1 MKILIIGASGLIGN
15 NLLKFF
21 KKKKLKVF
29 GTYYKN
35 KIKEKNSL
43 KFNILKDN
51 FSSLKNLETFSHV
64 IIVSGG
70 KKKLDEIEDNY
81 NLEKKI
87 GYEKLK
93 NIIKVCKKIGIK
105 VIFFSSDAVFDGKK
119 GNYTELSKRNP
130 LNKYGQI
137 KCLTENFI
145 KKNLTNYLIIRI
157 SKVLSSNKRDN
168 NILNDIKKSLKSK
181 NSFFANDEFF
191 SPIFVNDICIHL
203 QKLLNNDSR
212 GIFHLKSLK
221 KISRY
226 QLAKALSKK
235 LKMNIQIKKSE
246 LRLFKLKAKR
256 GLKLYLNTNK
266 YDKFFKIREKK
277 LQYYLK
283 KL

>member
-21 KKKKLKVF
+21 KKKGLEVF
-29 GTYYKN
+29 GTYFKN
-35 KIKEKNSL
+35 KIKEKNSF
-43 KFNILKDN
+43 KFNILKDD
-51 FSSLKNLETFSHV
+51 FSSLKNVETFSHV

-70 KKKLDEIEDNY
+70 KKKLDDIEDNY

-93 NIIKVCKKIGIK
+93 NIIKACKKNNIK

-137 KCLTENFI
+137 KCLTEDFI

-157 SKVLSSNKRDN
+157 SKVLSSNKKDH
-168 NILNDIKKSLKSK
+168 NILNDIKNSLKSK

-203 QKLLNNDSR
+203 QKLLKNDSN

-235 LKMNIQIKKSE
+235 LKINIQIKKSQ
-246 LRLFKLKAKR
+246 LKLFKLRAKR

-277 LQYYLK
+277 LQYYL
-283 KL
+283 

>member
-21 KKKKLKVF
+21 KKKGLEVF
-29 GTYYKN
+29 GTYFKN

-43 KFNILKDN
+43 KFNILKDD
-51 FSSLKNLETFSHV
+51 FSSLKNVETFSHV

-70 KKKLDEIEDNY
+70 KKKLDDIEDNY

-93 NIIKVCKKIGIK
+93 NIIKACKKNNIK

-137 KCLTENFI
+137 KCLTEDFI

-157 SKVLSSNKRDN
+157 SKVLSSNKKDH
-168 NILNDIKKSLKSK
+168 NILNDIKNSLKSK

-203 QKLLNNDSR
+203 QKLLKNDSN

-235 LKMNIQIKKSE
+235 LKINIQIKKSQ
-246 LRLFKLKAKR
+246 LKLFKLRAKR

-277 LQYYLK
+277 LQYYL
-283 KL
+283 

>member
-1 MKILIIGASGLIGN
+1 MIIL
-15 NLLKFF
+15 
-21 KKKKLKVF
+21 
-29 GTYYKN
+29 
-35 KIKEKNSL
+35 
-43 KFNILKDN
+43 
-51 FSSLKNLETFSHV
+51 
-64 IIVSGG
+64 SGG

-81 NLEKKI
+81 TLEKKI

-93 NIIKVCKKIGIK
+93 NIIKVCKKKGIK
-105 VIFFSSDAVFDGKK
+105 VIFFSTDAVFDGKR

-130 LNKYGQI
+130 INKYGQI
-137 KCLTENFI
+137 KCLTEDFI
-145 KKNLTNYLIIRI
+145 KNKLTNYLIIRI
-157 SKVLSSNKRDN
+157 SKVLSTNKRDQ

-181 NSFFANDEFF
+181 NSFFASDELF
-191 SPIFVNDICIHL
+191 SPIFVNDICIYL
-203 QKLLNNDSR
+203 QKLLINDSR

-235 LKMNIQIKKSE
+235 LKINVQIKKSRLE
-246 LRLFKLKAKR
+246 LFKLRAKR